1 MRTQLTSELAV
12 SAECRAALEYL
23 NELED
28 DPDHPAGS
36 QVCAILQ
43 PLGVD
48 ETTLIAAILSDIRL
62 ADKLTLDVI
71 HQRFGTQVEML
82 VKNVRNLI
90 SFKPTLE
97 NKNKTPEQAERLRRF
112 LLSMVDDVRA
122 VLIKLAFRVARL
134 RLIKDFDPQL
144 RKSIALE
151 TLDIFAPLANR
162 LGVAQ
167 LKWEME
173 DFAFRY
179 LEPDTYKKIAR
190 GLDENR
196 IQREQYLHQF
206 QEEFLHNLETTGVP
220 AKVYGRPKHIY
231 SIWKKMND
239 KQLGLDELYDL
250 RALRVIV
257 EDVTACYTVL
267 GVINSNWRTVRREFD
282 DYIAHPKPNG
292 YQSLHTVVIG
302 PEGKHIEIQ
311 IRTEAMHEFAELG
324 FAAHWRYKEGSAQD
338 NAMEKVIIS
347 LRGILDDG
355 EGDSGLLENFQAE
368 IFPDKVFVLTPD
380 NDAVELSQG
389 ATPLDFAYAIHTEVG
404 HRCRGAKVDGKI
416 VPLTAILEQGQQVEV
431 LTSKLPNPSRDW
443 MNPQTGYL
451 ASPRARSKVR
461 HYFHKLEY
469 DDNLEAGHRILEQT
483 IKRWNVHLEES
494 GLIKHFRKKDL
505 EGVHVDIGRGSIRQ
519 TQLDALYRPE
529 TPGKLLGGELKEDV
543 ADELNDEYKGRHT
556 VSGVS
561 DLLTRIAKCCKPIPG
576 DEVVGY
582 ITLGQGVTVH
592 KQDCPNMTHLPEER
606 QNRLINIDWGQ
617 DIETYPV
624 DVEIEAY
631 QRNGLLNDITQLL
644 SSLKVNLLRAD
655 SHYDMNYQIQMLE
668 ITVQIQDSEQL
679 SLILNR
685 LAQIKNVISA
695 SRKV

>member
-1 MRTQLTSELAV
+1 MRTQLASELPV
-12 SAECRAALEYL
+12 SREYRAALEYL
-23 NELED
+23 NDVEDNLE
-28 DPDHPAGS
+28 HPTGQ

-48 ETTLIAAILSDIRL
+48 DTTLIAAILSDMRL
-62 ADKLTLDVI
+62 TDKLTLDVI
-71 HQRFGTQVEML
+71 NHRFGSQVEVL
-82 VKNVRNLI
+82 VRNVRNLT

-97 NKNKTPEQAERLRRF
+97 QKNKTPEQAERLRRF

-144 RKSIALE
+144 RKNIAQE
-151 TLDIFAPLANR
+151 TLDVFAPLANR

-173 DFAFRY
+173 DFSFRY
-179 LEPDTYKKIAR
+179 LEADTYKKIAR

-196 IQREQYLHQF
+196 IQREQYLQQF
-206 QEEFLHNLETTGVP
+206 QEGFLHNLKTAGVK

-231 SIWKKMND
+231 SIWKKMNS
-239 KQLGLDELYDL
+239 KQLDLSELYDL

-257 EDVTACYTVL
+257 DDVTACYTVL
-267 GVINSNWRTVRREFD
+267 GVINSNWKTVRREFD

-302 PEGKHIEIQ
+302 PEGKHIEVQ
-311 IRTEAMHEFAELG
+311 IRTESMHDFAELG

-338 NAMEKVIIS
+338 TAMEKVIVS
-347 LRGILDDG
+347 LRGILD
-355 EGDSGLLENFQAE
+355 EGDEDSGLLEHFQAE

-380 NDAVELSQG
+380 NDAVELSRG

-416 VPLTAILEQGQQVEV
+416 VSLTTVLEQGQQVEV
-431 LTSKLPNPSRDW
+431 LTSKLPGPSRDW

-451 ASPRARSKVR
+451 SSPRARSKVR
-461 HYFHKLEY
+461 HYFHKHEH

-483 IKRWNVHLEES
+483 SKRWKVHIEES
-494 GLIKHFRKKDL
+494 ELLKHFRKDDL
-505 EGVHVDIGRGSIRQ
+505 ESVYVDIGRGSIRQ
-519 TQLDALYRPE
+519 TQLDAFYRPE
-529 TPGKLLGGELKEDV
+529 TPKKPSGDELKEGLSDRK
-543 ADELNDEYKGRHT
+543 ADEQIGRHT

-561 DLLTRIAKCCKPIPG
+561 DLLTRVAKCCKPIPG
-576 DEVVGY
+576 DDVVGY
-582 ITLGQGVTVH
+582 ITLGHGVTVH
-592 KQDCPNMTHLPEER
+592 KQGCPNMTNLPEER
-606 QNRLINIDWGQ
+606 QNRLINIDWGKNV
-617 DIETYPV
+617 ETYPV
-624 DVEIEAY
+624 DIEVEAY
-631 QRNGLLNDITQLL
+631 QRHGLLNDITQLL
-644 SSLKVNLLRAD
+644 SSLSINLLRAD
-655 SHYDMNYQIQMLE
+655 SHYDDNYQTRMLE
-668 ITVQIQDSEQL
+668 ITIQIKDSEQL

-685 LAQIKNVISA
+685 LMQVKNVISA
-695 SRKV
+695 SRKI